1 MFLTLNKPRDT
12 AFHFELLSGMFVKC
26 FWLGTNRAAQ
36 HFISNCLVVC
46 SSQLLLEQT
55 ARYSISFELLSGP
68 SMIDTPKPLRWW
80 QGSELIRPR
89 DTPTNGTD
97 QNLKRR
103 WSGNSDEWADRS
115 LEAQLKCR
123 RRHSPVPG
131 WKREGSQWVFRPICW
146 RLAKSKSGR

>member
-1 MFLTLNKPRDT
+1 MCYYSAAKQSLDT
-12 AFHFELLSGMFVKC
+12 EVAPSVGVLVSYNSQFCADSKC
-26 FWLGTNRAAQ
+26 RL
-36 HFISNCLVVC
+36 
-46 SSQLLLEQT
+46 SQLLLEQT

-89 DTPTNGTD
+89 DTPTIGTD

-103 WSGNSDEWADRS
+103 WSADSDEWADRS

-146 RLAKSKSGR
+146 RLATSKSGR